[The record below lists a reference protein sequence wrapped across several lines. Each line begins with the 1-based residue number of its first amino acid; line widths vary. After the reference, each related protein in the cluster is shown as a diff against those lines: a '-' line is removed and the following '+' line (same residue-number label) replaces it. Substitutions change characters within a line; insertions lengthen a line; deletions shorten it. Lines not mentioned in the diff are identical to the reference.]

1 VARVTPERD
10 TTLTTYDRNGH
21 KQRDHV
27 LRASGVHEYATYAFD
42 GSLFRTVIQLDGSY
56 QTVARDEA
64 GESVTTLF
72 NAAGAKLSDN
82 WSRADGSTGSASYS
96 ANGTWTAIATYSD
109 GARSTSTGDAAGTT
123 TARHFS
129 AAGAFLGTT
138 ITHENQ
144 GGFESTTFNAAGV
157 KTNAAWVH
165 PDGASAEYV
174 YQSTGSFTGTVSR
187 VDGSH
192 DALSGT
198 AQGVVTIAHFNAAGG
213 LISTSVNHAP
223 VASATTLTSNA
234 HVGQAFTLALPEG
247 TMADSDTGDVL
258 SYTASLS
265 GSAYLPDWIS
275 FDPVSR
281 TLSGTPV
288 SSAMGS
294 VAIQVTA
301 TDLAGASAS
310 KLLTIQ
316 VAGLRSAPIAAQ
328 AAIEDQAWTFQ
339 VPGSAFIA
347 QGQVGTVI
355 YEASLT
361 GGANLPSWLA
371 FDSATRTF
379 SGTPLNRD
387 VGKLSVS
394 VKAVDTYGSAAESR
408 FSLAIA
414 NTNDAPEAWIPLDD
428 QETSMGEPL
437 ALTIPADAFRDMDP
451 GDSLRLSA
459 RLSDGSPLPGWM
471 TFEHATRRLL
481 GTAPAGEAST
491 FQLAV
496 LATDGAGLT
505 ATSTFTLSLVAGNR
519 APVVAHPI
527 ADQQVEMGAAWTFS
541 VPPSAFVDGDTGD
554 TLAYTAQ
561 LADGSAL
568 PAWLNFDAATRTFS
582 GTPERQDIRAIDVLV
597 RAVDGAGDAASDSF
611 TLAVVPA
618 PDLTILGTPAADVLF
633 GRAGNDT
640 IDGLAGADA
649 MSGGLGDDSYSVDD
663 AGDAVFENP
672 GAGTDTVKS
681 SVSHTLAPE
690 VENLVLLGDGAIN
703 GNGNVLD
710 NALDGNAAGNVL
722 DGGAGADLLRG
733 GRGDDVYFV
742 DDRGDAVVENA
753 REGLD
758 TVYASVDYALPM
770 NVDNLVLTGA
780 ADVGAIGNELANRLQ
795 GNTGNNFLDGAGGG
809 DFMAGALGNDSY
821 VVDSSEDR
829 VFEQANEGFDTV
841 YSAITYSLGANVEN
855 LVLTGA
861 SGIGALGNAQDNR
874 IQGNAA
880 MNTLDGGAGADSMQG
895 GAGDD
900 TYFVDNVG
908 DIVIENPD
916 EGLDTVFSQVNFSLG
931 ASVENLLLTGAGDL
945 NGSGNALANRMQ
957 GNAGSNILDGGAGAD
972 VLLGGAGNDVYL
984 VDDLRDVT
992 VELANEGSD
1001 TVFSSVTYTLP
1012 AQLEN
1017 LVLTG
1022 NVAIGGSGNELAN
1035 RLQGNA
1041 AGNVLDGGAGADVM
1055 LGGTGDDTFIVDNV
1069 NDLVNENAGEGVD
1082 TVRVGTTY
1090 VLGANLENVVL
1101 TGTASVDAYGNSLDN
1116 ALKGNGAG
1124 NALVGG
1130 GGNDSLDG
1138 SGGADLLVGGAGDD
1152 TYYLNRGSG
1161 ADLVVEW
1168 GGSLNDVA
1176 QFGSGIAADQLWFSR
1191 SGSNLIVQVIGT
1203 SDSMTMRNW
1212 YGSPTSIL
1220 ISFANQLISSPD
1232 SITNWFAPS
1241 GYRTDW
1247 FKTSDGRA
1255 LQESQVQNLVNAMAS
1270 FAPPAAGQTTLSPQ
1284 YQSALSATIAANW
1297 H

>member
-1 VARVTPERD
+1 
-10 TTLTTYDRNGH
+10 
-21 KQRDHV
+21 
-27 LRASGVHEYATYAFD
+27 
-42 GSLFRTVIQLDGSY
+42 
-56 QTVARDEA
+56 
-64 GESVTTLF
+64 
-72 NAAGAKLSDN
+72 
-82 WSRADGSTGSASYS
+82 
-96 ANGTWTAIATYSD
+96 
-109 GARSTSTGDAAGTT
+109 
-123 TARHFS
+123 
-129 AAGAFLGTT
+129 
-138 ITHENQ
+138 
-144 GGFESTTFNAAGV
+144 
-157 KTNAAWVH
+157 
-165 PDGASAEYV
+165 
-174 YQSTGSFTGTVSR
+174 
-187 VDGSH
+187 
-192 DALSGT
+192 
-198 AQGVVTIAHFNAAGG
+198 
-213 LISTSVNHAP
+213 
-223 VASATTLTSNA
+223 
-234 HVGQAFTLALPEG
+234 
-247 TMADSDTGDVL
+247 
-258 SYTASLS
+258 
-265 GSAYLPDWIS
+265 
-275 FDPVSR
+275 
-281 TLSGTPV
+281 
-288 SSAMGS
+288 
-294 VAIQVTA
+294 
-301 TDLAGASAS
+301 
-310 KLLTIQ
+310 
-316 VAGLRSAPIAAQ
+316 
-328 AAIEDQAWTFQ
+328 
-339 VPGSAFIA
+339 
-347 QGQVGTVI
+347 
-355 YEASLT
+355 
-361 GGANLPSWLA
+361 
-371 FDSATRTF
+371 
-379 SGTPLNRD
+379 
-387 VGKLSVS
+387 
-394 VKAVDTYGSAAESR
+394 
-408 FSLAIA
+408 
-414 NTNDAPEAWIPLDD
+414 
-428 QETSMGEPL
+428 
-437 ALTIPADAFRDMDP
+437 
-451 GDSLRLSA
+451 
-459 RLSDGSPLPGWM
+459 
-471 TFEHATRRLL
+471 
-481 GTAPAGEAST
+481 
-491 FQLAV
+491 
-496 LATDGAGLT
+496 
-505 ATSTFTLSLVAGNR
+505 
-519 APVVAHPI
+519 
-527 ADQQVEMGAAWTFS
+527 
-541 VPPSAFVDGDTGD
+541 
-554 TLAYTAQ
+554 
-561 LADGSAL
+561 
-568 PAWLNFDAATRTFS
+568 
-582 GTPERQDIRAIDVLV
+582 
-597 RAVDGAGDAASDSF
+597 
-611 TLAVVPA
+611 
-618 PDLTILGTPAADVLF
+618 LTILGTPAADVLF

-649 MSGGLGDDSYSVDD
+649 MSGGRGDDSYSVDD

-1069 NDLVNENAGEGVD
+1069 NDLVIENAGEGVD